1 MDLPGIE
8 IRPLIEMTGQQSFN
22 EVFFNDVRLPAH
34 NLIGEENDGWNL
46 AKITLANERV
56 ALSREGALWGRGPTA
71 QT

>member
-1 MDLPGIE
+1 
-8 IRPLIEMTGQQSFN
+8 
-22 EVFFNDVRLPAH
+22 LPAH
-34 NLIGEENDGWNL
+34 HLIGEENDGWNL